1 MLVESLLLC
10 VSKLNMVFHEVIE
23 ELPACFHSGGE
34 NQGTEMLVWL
44 TSYNAVDDLFSA
56 CIALCCYELL
66 KGPRDGSHCKLLC
79 VSLNVVFLQF
89 FIHSSFLLN
98 VMLI

>member
-1 MLVESLLLC
+1 
-10 VSKLNMVFHEVIE
+10 MVFHEVIE
-23 ELPACFHSGGE
+23 ELPACVHSGGE
-34 NQGTEMLVWL
+34 
-44 TSYNAVDDLFSA
+44 NAVDDLFSA
-56 CIALCCYELL
+56 CIALRCYELL